1 MEKKILVIVS
11 VLGGLVFGVFFTGL
25 ALNISSER
33 MMLMEIKSPYEFDK
47 TVEVISN
54 RINNKDGWK
63 VTNIIDQ
70 DKAVVDGGAPSIG
83 KYVIIKYCSPKFSS
97 EMLQGDNTK
106 KIGVMMPKSFAVYVK
121 SNGQVYISTANGGIM
136 GKMFGSDAARVLE
149 KVSLDVESMMSFV
162 NLKFNTF

>member
-11 VLGGLVFGVFFTGL
+11 VLGGLVFGAFFTGL
-25 ALNISSER
+25 VFNISSEK

-54 RINNKDGWK
+54 RINNKDGWI
-63 VTNIIDQ
+63 VTNVVDQ
-70 DKAVVDGGAPSIG
+70 NKSVIDGGAAPIG
-83 KYVIIKYCSPKFSS
+83 KFKIIKYCSAEFSS
-97 EMLQGDNTK
+97 DMLIDDSRK
-106 KIGVMMPKSFAVYVK
+106 KIGVMMPKSFAVYEK

-136 GKMFGSDAARVLE
+136 GKLFGSEASEILE
-149 KVSLDVESMMSFV
+149 KVSLDVEEIMSFV

>member
-25 ALNISSER
+25 ALNISSEK
-33 MMLMEIKSPYEFDK
+33 MMLMEIKSPYEFEK

-54 RINNKDGWK
+54 RINNREGWK

-70 DKAVVDGGAPSIG
+70 NKAIVDGGAPSIG
-83 KYVIIKYCSPKFSS
+83 KYVIIKYCSAKYSS

-106 KIGVMMPKSFAVYVK
+106 KIGVMMPKSFAVYEK
-121 SNGQVYISTANGGIM
+121 STGQVYISTANGGVM
-136 GKMFGSDAARVLE
+136 GKMFGSEAAKVLE
-149 KVSLDVESMMSFV
+149 KVSLEVEGIMSFV
-162 NLKFNTF
+162 NLKFNVF